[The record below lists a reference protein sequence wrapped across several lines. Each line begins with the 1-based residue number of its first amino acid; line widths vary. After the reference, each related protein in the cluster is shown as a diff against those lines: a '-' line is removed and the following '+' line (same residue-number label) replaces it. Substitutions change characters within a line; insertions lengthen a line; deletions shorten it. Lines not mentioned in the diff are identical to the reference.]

1 MAVSCGTF
9 VWLHKVNEQ
18 CTVLE
23 CYVHIWEYG
32 IDWTQVNK
40 VYNISS
46 WQLWIYHKH
55 DLVFS
60 LFFIFKAKLWMFFSF
75 NVFWG
80 VIWRVNV
87 YFTLLKQHSCGWFH
101 PMKAVLM
108 CITDYCMYLHMQ
120 HMNMDTDMTD
130 IYIICLYLWICL
142 SFKIQMLNFLRWTKS
157 MSCASRFM
165 GQLVCETFKKWDIM

>member
-1 MAVSCGTF
+1 MT
-9 VWLHKVNEQ
+9 
-18 CTVLE
+18 TV
-23 CYVHIWEYG
+23 
-32 IDWTQVNK
+32 D
-40 VYNISS
+40 ISQT
-46 WQLWIYHKH
+46 WPCI
-55 DLVFS
+55 FT
-60 LFFIFKAKLWMFFSF
+60 FFIFKAKLWMFFSF

>member
-1 MAVSCGTF
+1 MT
-9 VWLHKVNEQ
+9 
-18 CTVLE
+18 TV
-23 CYVHIWEYG
+23 
-32 IDWTQVNK
+32 D
-40 VYNISS
+40 ISQT
-46 WQLWIYHKH
+46 WPCI
-55 DLVFS
+55 FT
-60 LFFIFKAKLWMFFSF
+60 FFIFKAKLWMFFSF

-142 SFKIQMLNFLRWTKS
+142 SFKIQLFKVNKIDVLCQQIYGPTS
-157 MSCASRFM
+157 MWNIQKMRHHVVKLFSTAHIVL
-165 GQLVCETFKKWDIM
+165 LV